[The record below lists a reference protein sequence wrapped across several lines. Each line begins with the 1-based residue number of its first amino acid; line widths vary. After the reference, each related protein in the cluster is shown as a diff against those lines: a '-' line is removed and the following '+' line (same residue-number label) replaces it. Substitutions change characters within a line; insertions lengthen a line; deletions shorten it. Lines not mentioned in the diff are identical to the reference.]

1 MTNCLQPQTMLKF
14 LLTST
19 GFSLELGVKTLLIVE
34 NQLPFFP
41 IFLVSHFFPKRK
53 DKLNGKISRK
63 MSSYDPE
70 SQTMLHEDPLG
81 SALQIENIWKHSKHK
96 KFVPN

>member
-1 MTNCLQPQTMLKF
+1 MLKF

-41 IFLVSHFFPKRK
+41 IFLISHFFPKRK

-70 SQTMLHEDPLG
+70 SQTMLHADLLVRPYR
-81 SALQIENIWKHSKHK
+81 
-96 KFVPN
+96 